1 MFSKRKLKTLS
12 DMMLV
17 MDLDHIDEDEMR
29 KLSKQ
34 WGVQVQDVELAL
46 NVAIQRKE
54 LREVEILDGGNGGET
69 NKLTIKSVVEIFFGE
84 RKV

>member
-12 DMMLV
+12 DRMLL
-17 MDLDHIDEDEMR
+17 MDLDHINKDEMR
-29 KLSKQ
+29 RLSKH

-46 NVAIQRKE
+46 NIAIQKKE
-54 LREVEILDGGNGGET
+54 LREVEILNGGTGGET
-69 NKLTIKSVVEIFFGE
+69 NKLTIKSVVELFFGE

>member
-12 DMMLV
+12 DKMLV
-17 MDLDHIDEDEMR
+17 MDLDHISEGEMR

-46 NVAIQRKE
+46 NIAIQKKE
-54 LREVEILDGGNGGET
+54 LREVEKLDGGTGTET
-69 NKLTIKSVVEIFFGE
+69 NKLTIKSVVELFFGE